1 MSTLID
7 ISVPIHGA
15 MPTWPGSTG
24 YRSHRTKEIARGA
37 AANVS
42 QLDMDVH
49 CGTHVEAP
57 LHFLADG
64 GPIGGIPLERFF
76 GPALVADLG
85 EVDSIT
91 VAVLDAAAVPDGTE
105 RLLLKTG
112 NSKLWRSETG
122 AFRAD
127 YAALTK
133 EAAEWVAH
141 RGVKLVGIDY
151 LSIQRY
157 DDDPETH
164 RVLMRS
170 GVAILEG
177 LDLAAV
183 TSGEYTLVCLP
194 LSIAALEATPV
205 RAVLV
210 RADGPRDGAS
220 GA

>member
-7 ISVPIHGA
+7 ISVPVHGA

-24 YRSHRTKEIARGA
+24 FRSHRTMEIARGA

-64 GPIGGIPLERFF
+64 VPIGELPLDRFF
-76 GPALVADLG
+76 GPALVVDLG
-85 EVDSIT
+85 DVNPIT
-91 VAVLDAAAVPDGTE
+91 VAALDAAAIPGGTR
-105 RLLLKTG
+105 RLLLKTR
-112 NSKLWRSETG
+112 NSRLWSSG
-122 AFRAD
+122 SAFRAD

-133 EAAEWVAH
+133 EAAEWIAL
-141 RGVKLVGIDY
+141 RGVELVGIDY

-157 DDDPETH
+157 EDDPETH
-164 RVLMRS
+164 RVLMRR

-177 LDLAAV
+177 LDLAV
-183 TSGEYTLVCLP
+183 VSPGEYTLLCLP
-194 LSIAALEATPV
+194 LRIPALEATPV

-210 RADGPRDGAS
+210 QNDGPRDEAS